1 MRNKKMRNKLLVAIA
16 ITAVTGLS
24 AHTLYIRRASDAQEV
39 ITGVVSRGPIVSR
52 VAASGT
58 LEAVTTVQVGSQI
71 SGTVQAL
78 YADFN
83 SIVKRGQVIARLD
96 PSLLQA
102 DLEQA
107 KATLVRAEA
116 DVERLAVAVADAK
129 NKEDRARE
137 LAGRE
142 LIPRTDL
149 ETAEVTRQSA
159 DAQRRAASAQVSQAK
174 AALGQAQVNL
184 AKTVIKSPIDGIVT
198 ARDVDV
204 GQTVAASLQAPTLFV
219 IAADLGQ
226 MQVKASVDE
235 SDLGAVGEGQPVSFT
250 VDAYPEDTFCGIVK
264 QVRLNPV
271 VDQNVVTYAAIISA
285 PNPDLKLRPG
295 MTASVTVEVSR
306 TDSVLRVPNAALR
319 FEPGDDVLASL
330 GQPADDVTKRAA
342 VTKNSGAGTNQPPR
356 SNVSKVWIF
365 DNGLHR
371 MPVVTG
377 ASDGTLTEVRLTP
390 DAPSDEVLAEG
401 SRVAV
406 GMATS
411 GAAAA
416 RPSTGSASPLLGSP
430 PRRF

>member
-1 MRNKKMRNKLLVAIA
+1 MRNKLLIVIA
-16 ITAVTGLS
+16 LTAVTGLS
-24 AHTLYIRRASDAQEV
+24 AHALYSLRTSETPQVATRA
-39 ITGVVSRGPIVSR
+39 VSRGAIVGR

-78 YADFN
+78 FADFN

-102 DLEQA
+102 DLEQS
-107 KATLVRAEA
+107 KATLVRMEA
-116 DVERLAVAVADAK
+116 DVEGLAVALADAK
-129 NKEDRARE
+129 TKEDRARE
-137 LAGRE
+137 LAARE

-149 ETAEVTRQSA
+149 ETAEVAVQSA
-159 DAQRRAASAQVSQAK
+159 DAQLRAARAQVNQAK
-174 AALGQAQVNL
+174 AALAQAEVNL
-184 AKTVIKSPIDGIVT
+184 AKTVITSPIDGIVT

-219 IAADLGQ
+219 IAADLSQ

-235 SDLGAVGEGQPVSFT
+235 SDLGSVQEGQPVTFT
-250 VDAYPEDTFCGIVK
+250 VDAYPADTFRGVVK
-264 QVRLNPV
+264 QIRLNPV
-271 VDQNVVTYAAIISA
+271 IDQNVVTYAAIISA
-285 PNPDLKLRPG
+285 PNPELKLRPG
-295 MTASVTVEVSR
+295 MTANVTVEVLR
-306 TDSVLRVPNAALR
+306 RENVLRVPNAALR
-319 FEPGDDVLASL
+319 FEPGDDLLASL
-330 GQPADDVTKRAA
+330 GQETATVPKRAP
-342 VTKNSGAGTNQPPR
+342 VTRNSGGSTNQPAR

-371 MPVVTG
+371 VPVVTG

-411 GAAAA
+411 GTAGS